1 MADLAVIKYR
11 EVAAARSTRPRSVL
25 RVGEVE
31 VPFAFAHGRA
41 LDGLAVLVNRGEQ
54 LLLKTVLPA
63 RVRRENPFDF
73 LVTADLHHTLMA
85 CGDDD
90 GIVARIVGNGVDVR
104 PVAARTHTRDIAEVG
119 VTEGGFGFIGNLLAR
134 GRDVHIH
141 ADGTEVEVL
150 DEVVTGVVEDLI

>member
-104 PVAARTHTRDIAEVG
+104 PVAAGTDARG